1 MSDDDV
7 GVYDEVQPR
16 SKSGSGAGGR
26 GCDAEYNYD
35 CYDMDAH
42 IVLSKN
48 SSSVTVKYQ
57 CPPDLRKA
65 NEGEVVNSVNGGTK
79 AKKKQ
84 GGEGGDVIK
93 AFELEDEALKC
104 YNEIQ
109 EYVRMYGIPVFDK
122 LAFPTLMREFFTPK

>member
-1 MSDDDV
+1 MSSDD
-7 GVYDEVQPR
+7 EVDQPR
-16 SKSGSGAGGR
+16 TKNGGGR
-26 GCDAEYNYD
+26 GRDAEYNYD
-35 CYDMDAH
+35 CYDMDSH

-48 SSSVTVKYQ
+48 SSSVTV
-57 CPPDLRKA
+57 RKG
-65 NEGEVVNSVNGGTK
+65 NVVDPMGGGGTK

-84 GGEGGDVIK
+84 GGDGGDVIK

-122 LAFPTLMREFFTPK
+122 LAFQTLMKDFFTPK